1 MQTRAF
7 LYQMRRE
14 WEADRITD
22 VAAMMTYYAVF
33 ALFPMLVFVVMVSL
47 MVVPAA
53 WIDGAVTM
61 MGSAMPAE
69 VGKLLRDQ
77 VGRME
82 QASGAGFAIGSALL
96 ALWGASRGAAS
107 LMVALDDVFEK
118 RETRPWWRRQLTAV
132 GATLVVAFL
141 LVVAMT
147 ILAAGPA
154 LGHAVA
160 DRIGGG
166 VAFDIGWGVTRWLL
180 AAFLVM
186 LTWAILYKWLPDTDA
201 PFRIFT
207 PGAFAG
213 VILWFLA
220 TQGFGIYLDRFASYE
235 ATYGTIASVIVFL
248 FWLWL
253 SNLALL
259 VGAEI
264 DDVLAEVRKDTS
276 PAAAKL
282 AEREKS
288 ATEKTVPPP
297 PAA

>member
-1 MQTRAF
+1 MQARAF
-7 LYQMRRE
+7 FHELRRE

-33 ALFPMLVFVVMVSL
+33 ALFPMLVFVVTIAL

-53 WIDGAVTM
+53 WIDDGVAM
-61 MGSAMPAE
+61 MTSTLPTE
-69 VGKLLRDQ
+69 VSSLLREQ
-77 VGRME
+77 IRRME
-82 QASGAGFAIGSALL
+82 HAAGAGFAVGSALL

-118 RETRPWWRRQLTAV
+118 KETRPWWRRQLTAI
-132 GATLVVAFL
+132 GATLVVTLL
-141 LVVAMT
+141 LVVAMAL
-147 ILAAGPA
+147 LAAGPVA
-154 LGHAVA
+154 GHAVA

-166 VAFDIGWGVTRWLL
+166 VAFDVAWGVTRWLL

-186 LTWAILYKWLPDTDA
+186 LTWALLYKWLPDTDA
-201 PFRIFT
+201 PLRVFT
-207 PGAFAG
+207 PGAVVG

-220 TQGFGIYLDRFASYE
+220 TQGFTYYLDRFASYE
-235 ATYGTIASVIVFL
+235 VTYGTITSVIVFL

-288 ATEKTVPPP
+288 PTEKAVPPTT
-297 PAA
+297 

>member
-7 LYQMRRE
+7 FHELRRE

-47 MVVPAA
+47 MVVPAG
-53 WIDGAVTM
+53 WINDAVTM
-61 MGSAMPAE
+61 MASAMPPE
-69 VGKLLRDQ
+69 VGKLIHEQ
-77 VGRME
+77 VGRMAS
-82 QASGAGFAIGSALL
+82 ASGAGFAIGSALL

-118 RETRPWWRRQLTAV
+118 KETRPWWRRQVTAV
-132 GATLVVAFL
+132 AATLVVAL
-141 LVVAMT
+141 LLILAMT
-147 ILAAGPA
+147 LLAAGPA

-166 VAFDIGWGVTRWLL
+166 VAFDIAWGVSRWFL
-180 AAFLVM
+180 AAMLVM

-201 PFRIFT
+201 PFRVFT
-207 PGAFAG
+207 PGAIAG

-220 TQGFGIYLDRFASYE
+220 TQGFGFYLERFASYE

-253 SNLALL
+253 SNVALL
-259 VGAEI
+259 MGAEI

-288 ATEKTVPPP
+288 PTEKAVTPS
-297 PAA
+297 AT

>member
-1 MQTRAF
+1 MQARAF
-7 LYQMRRE
+7 FNGLRRE

-22 VAAMMTYYAVF
+22 VAAMMTYYAIF

-53 WIDGAVTM
+53 WIDSAVTM
-61 MGSAMPAE
+61 AASAMPSE
-69 VGKLLRDQ
+69 VGSLVHEQ

-82 QASGAGFAIGSALL
+82 RASGTGFAVGSALL

-118 RETRPWWRRQLTAV
+118 KETRSWWRRQLTAIA
-132 GATLVVAFL
+132 ATLVVAL
-141 LVVAMT
+141 LLIVAMT
-147 ILAAGPA
+147 LLAAGPA
-154 LGHAVA
+154 LGHAIA

-166 VAFDIGWGVTRWLL
+166 VVFDVAWGVSRWLL
-180 AAFLVM
+180 AAILVM

-201 PFRIFT
+201 PFRVFT

-220 TQGFGIYLDRFASYE
+220 TRGFGFYLERFASYE
-235 ATYGTIASVIVFL
+235 ATYGTIASVIVFM

-259 VGAEI
+259 MGAEI
-264 DDVLAEVRKDTS
+264 DDVLAELRKDTS

-288 ATEKTVPPP
+288 PTEKAVTPPT
-297 PAA
+297 A